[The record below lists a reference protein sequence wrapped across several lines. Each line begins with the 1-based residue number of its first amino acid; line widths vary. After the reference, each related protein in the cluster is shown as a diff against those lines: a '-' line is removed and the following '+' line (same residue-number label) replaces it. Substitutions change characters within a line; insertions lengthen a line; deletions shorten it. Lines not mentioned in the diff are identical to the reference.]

1 MKIYIVAHK
10 VLDEGIIIDDVVDTP
25 ERAEEVKRSV
35 KRPTWAFNYHVI
47 PWEVKKTGK
56 KE

>member
-1 MKIYIVAHK
+1 MKIYIVAHQ

-25 ERAEEVKRSV
+25 ERAEEVKKSV

-47 PWEVKKTGK
+47 PWEVKT
-56 KE
+56 EP